1 MLDKRIMCLD
11 LGLARIGVA
20 QSDMLGITAQG
31 VTVIQVKDFQTNLA
45 EIKKLVKENN
55 VGKIIVGYP
64 LNLDGSEG
72 NKARAIREQF
82 EELKENLDCEMELW
96 DERFSTK
103 QAERILEEGNVHWKK
118 KKQVI
123 DKMAAQVIL
132 QGYLESHSL

>member
-20 QSDMLGITAQG
+20 QSDLLGITAQG
-31 VTVIQVKDFQTNLA
+31 VTVIQVKDFETNLA

-82 EELKENLDCEMELW
+82 EKLKENLDCEMELW

-132 QGYLESHSL
+132 QGYLQSHSL